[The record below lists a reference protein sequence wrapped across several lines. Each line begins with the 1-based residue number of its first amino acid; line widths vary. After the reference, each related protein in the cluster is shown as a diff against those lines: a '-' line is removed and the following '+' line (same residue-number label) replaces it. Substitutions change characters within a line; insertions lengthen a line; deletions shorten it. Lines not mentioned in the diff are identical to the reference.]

1 MKIQVKVKPRCK
13 TEDVTREMDGNVY
26 VVRVKEPPVEGKAN
40 RAVLKL
46 LAKHFGVPES
56 RLRIVTGLTSRNK
69 VIEVMP
75 VEGGGR

>member
-1 MKIQVKVKPRCK
+1 MRIPVKVKPRSK
-13 TEDVTREMDGNVY
+13 TEDVTREMDGDVY

-56 RLRIVTGLTSRNK
+56 RLRIVSGLTGKNK
-69 VIEVMP
+69 VIEVIP